1 LTKNSGKPY
10 EAFVFELYQAL
21 NQEKR
26 FKSVELDVKLSG
38 PEGLRQIDVLIRYEV
53 ENKELLTFI
62 ECRDY
67 ANRLDIKYV
76 EQFHSKLM
84 VFKAKGVLNSG
95 KGIF

>member
-1 LTKNSGKPY
+1 
-10 EAFVFELYQAL
+10 
-21 NQEKR
+21 
-26 FKSVELDVKLSG
+26 VKLSG
-38 PEGLRQIDVLIRYEV
+38 PEGLRQIDGLIRYEV
-53 ENKELLTFI
+53 ANKELLTFI